1 MRTTIEAPI
10 LLTARLRLRML
21 QASDFEEYAAMHAD
35 PEVTRFTARAPL
47 SRSQAWDHM
56 ARFIG
61 HWHIRGFGLWAVEDL
76 ASGRL
81 AGRVGFHQPEGWPGF
96 ELAWTIGREFWG
108 RGYATEAAARALQ
121 FGFNELGRDHI
132 ISLIDPENTASIR
145 VAERLGETLEGEA
158 VVNGY
163 KLRVY
168 GIRSP
173 A

>member
-1 MRTTIEAPI
+1 MKLHRYEVSVRWTG
-10 LLTARLRLRML
+10 
-21 QASDFEEYAAMHAD
+21 AAG
-35 PEVTRFTARAPL
+35 VGTR
-47 SRSQAWDHM
+47 SYQS
-56 ARFIG
+56 
-61 HWHIRGFGLWAVEDL
+61 
-76 ASGRL
+76 
-81 AGRVGFHQPEGWPGF
+81 
-96 ELAWTIGREFWG
+96 
-108 RGYATEAAARALQ
+108 Y
-121 FGFNELGRDHI
+121 GRDHI